1 MMHPDQPN
9 PSEYRGESSTGAG
22 AVLAAGAAVSEQS
35 KKTNS
40 QLTLGEIVKAES
52 QQLWASGGYP
62 SGTNWRLRL
71 VVAAEDG
78 RSASVEATVS
88 VDPYANHTLTRWVE
102 SSP

>member
-1 MMHPDQPN
+1 MHPDQPN
-9 PSEYRGESSTGAG
+9 PSEYREESSTGAG
-22 AVLAAGAAVSEQS
+22 AVLAAGAAVCEQS

-40 QLTLGEIVKAES
+40 QLTLGEIVKAEC

-62 SGTNWRLRL
+62 AGMNWRLRL

-78 RSASVEATVS
+78 RSSGVEATVS
-88 VDPYANHTLTRWVE
+88 VDSYANYRLINWVA